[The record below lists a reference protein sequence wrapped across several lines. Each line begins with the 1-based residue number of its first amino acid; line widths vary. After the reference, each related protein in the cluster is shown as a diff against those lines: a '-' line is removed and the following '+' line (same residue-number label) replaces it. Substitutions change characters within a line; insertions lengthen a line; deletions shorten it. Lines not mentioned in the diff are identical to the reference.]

1 MNRTNKAW
9 ISGILF
15 AITLTINTLG
25 ALGVI
30 NGLTQ
35 KQVSDMYPTLITP
48 SPFTFTIWS
57 VIYSLLTISIIA
69 MIVKKNNKYYQKAI
83 DSISAL
89 FWISCALNTAW
100 IISFSYVLIELSALI
115 IIGLV
120 VVVALILQ
128 KLLEIQE
135 EKRLLLPLSFG
146 LYGGWLFIATVVN
159 IAAALVKLK
168 WDGFGIENSTWAVII
183 LILAVLLVIMVQF
196 KNKNAVFSLPV
207 AWAYFGIFL
216 SLRSSGPFNSKYELL
231 QIIALTGMVI
241 LIVAAVIRFYKNR
254 FCLLPCS

>member
-69 MIVKKNNKYYQKAI
+69 
-83 DSISAL
+83 
-89 FWISCALNTAW
+89 
-100 IISFSYVLIELSALI
+100 
-115 IIGLV
+115 
-120 VVVALILQ
+120 
-128 KLLEIQE
+128 
-135 EKRLLLPLSFG
+135 
-146 LYGGWLFIATVVN
+146 
-159 IAAALVKLK
+159 
-168 WDGFGIENSTWAVII
+168 
-183 LILAVLLVIMVQF
+183 
-196 KNKNAVFSLPV
+196 
-207 AWAYFGIFL
+207 
-216 SLRSSGPFNSKYELL
+216 
-231 QIIALTGMVI
+231 
-241 LIVAAVIRFYKNR
+241 
-254 FCLLPCS
+254 